1 MQKFMSQPFF
11 VAEQFTGFEG
21 RYCSLEDT
29 VSGFEAILNGDVDE
43 LAENSF
49 AYVGTIDEAIDKDKK
64 AAA

>member
-1 MQKFMSQPFF
+1 
-11 VAEQFTGFEG
+11 VFEG
-21 RYCSLEDT
+21 RYVSLEDT
-29 VSGFEAILNGDVDE
+29 VSGFEAILSGEVDE